1 MAFMTNGRKFSAR
14 FSSDASRY
22 GYLIWSAAQSFIYNE
37 KVREQLYFDSLYKL
51 IDETKRHCQPIRPEC
66 CVDRPEPDQKYAH
79 LVDFEAM
86 PWLAAVPSAILG
98 IGAYRFY
105 QAFKRML
112 AGIAGRPKVHPI
124 KESDRVLQ
132 LTRKF
137 FTIEPHTRKGWFVLK
152 FGSQQKP
159 GGSILFK
166 AHREFM
172 MPAMVFV
179 KLTARGLSVS
189 FGYEDPK
196 DLECFPETE
205 EEIAARLMQYSKDEL
220 QKMAIGVDRGVARPV
235 QSSHREAPYGLT
247 KKQLQKIASRERHRK
262 RLQRRLDKTQ
272 KGSNNRR
279 KVKRRLG
286 RTYQYQRNVLE
297 DFAHQTSHAL
307 MSLEDTWLIVLEAL
321 KIKNMVKHPAPKY
334 DEETGRPIKNGAS
347 QHAGLAES
355 ILKSGW
361 GKVRTYLNYK
371 ALKAGKLVLEVDP
384 KNTSRRCPVCGF
396 IDPKNRPSQAVFHCV
411 RCGFEDNADHAAAI
425 NIRDRGID
433 MLLSGLYKPKT
444 RKKLLRTKKAKPSS
458 VKLGPDRADV
468 MPVELTVPDKT
479 SILSAC
485 RR

>member
-1 MAFMTNGRKFSAR
+1 M
-14 FSSDASRY
+14 
-22 GYLIWSAAQSFIYNE
+22 Q
-37 KVREQLYFDSLYKL
+37 
-51 IDETKRHCQPIRPEC
+51 
-66 CVDRPEPDQKYAH
+66 
-79 LVDFEAM
+79 
-86 PWLAAVPSAILG
+86 
-98 IGAYRFY
+98 
-105 QAFKRML
+105 
-112 AGIAGRPKVHPI
+112 HP
-124 KESDRVLQ
+124 
-132 LTRKF
+132 
-137 FTIEPHTRKGWFVLK
+137 
-152 FGSQQKP
+152 
-159 GGSILFK
+159 
-166 AHREFM
+166 
-172 MPAMVFV
+172 
-179 KLTARGLSVS
+179 
-189 FGYEDPK
+189 
-196 DLECFPETE
+196 
-205 EEIAARLMQYSKDEL
+205 KDEL

-262 RLQRRLDKTQ
+262 RLQRRLAKAK

-307 MSLEDTWLIVLEAL
+307 VSLEDTWLIVLEAL
-321 KIKNMVKHPAPKY
+321 KIDNMVKRPAPKY
-334 DEETGRPIKNGAS
+334 DEETGRPLKNGAS
-347 QHAGLAES
+347 AHAGLAES

-361 GKVRTYLNYK
+361 GKVRTYLKYK

-384 KNTSRRCPVCGF
+384 KNTSRRCPVCGL

-468 MPVELTVPDKT
+468 MPVELTPPDKT
-479 SILSAC
+479 SVLSAC